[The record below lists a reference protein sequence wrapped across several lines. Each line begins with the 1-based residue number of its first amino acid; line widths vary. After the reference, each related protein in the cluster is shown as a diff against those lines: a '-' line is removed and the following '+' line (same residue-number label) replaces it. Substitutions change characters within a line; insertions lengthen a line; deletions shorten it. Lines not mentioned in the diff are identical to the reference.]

1 MSSFG
6 QRVAAA
12 LRDPWSL
19 LITAVGA
26 GSAWAVGLP
35 VGGIAVVGAGVL
47 GAAAVVGATMVASN
61 GGDDEIEL
69 ARGTT
74 QRALVDELEEYRD
87 ELDTLRRGNLP
98 SSLNAS
104 AADAVTATDSA
115 IATSRRVAAAVDA
128 LDRAIG
134 QAGGVARRLPGS
146 GEVRGSIERMTGRRA
161 QLLGKLAT
169 AVNGVG
175 EVYAGLLELSATAS
189 LAGVGTDGLDEVS
202 QVNESLD
209 ALRGAFDELER
220 DATASRSLLR

>member
-1 MSSFG
+1 MCSA
-6 QRVAAA
+6 RRRWWAP
-12 LRDPWSL
+12 RWSR
-19 LITAVGA
+19 T
-26 GSAWAVGLP
+26 
-35 VGGIAVVGAGVL
+35 
-47 GAAAVVGATMVASN
+47 N
-61 GGDDEIEL
+61 RGDDEIEL

-220 DATASRSLLR
+220 DATASRSLLK